1 MVKNSSK
8 ITKVSEL
15 LIKELKK
22 YDLRVKYLIL
32 YGSYAS
38 NRQRKD
44 SDIDLAVISPDF
56 PSKSIVKKQEFLGD
70 AIFNIKEPIEP
81 IGYTLTEYYNCEKG
95 SFLDEIKRT
104 GKIIY
109 SNPKVK

>member
-1 MVKNSSK
+1 MVKDSSK
-8 ITKVSEL
+8 VKKIADLFV
-15 LIKELKK
+15 KELKK
-22 YDLRVKYLIL
+22 YSLRVSYLIL
-32 YGSYAS
+32 YGSYA
-38 NRQRKD
+38 NGKPRKD

-81 IGYTLTEYYNCEKG
+81 IGYTLDEYRKCEKG
-95 SFLDEIKRT
+95 SFLDEIKHT

-109 SNPKVK
+109 SNPKIK